1 MHWGLILFVI
11 SCWFIWET
19 YQWMAST
26 RISEIKRY
34 TKNRNLLISLIVIII
49 LSFLVLLLLKVTVA
63 LVALPLCLLALFLI
77 LTTNDDVKR
86 LAYFMIGTGL
96 LLTIVVELVYLVG
109 DIGRMNVVFKL
120 YHQAWMLLTLPMGLA
135 AATLWRDLSQWRNRR
150 QIAFQVIFTVLFF
163 ISLLFPVLATK
174 DKITDR
180 MDPTAPQSL
189 DGMKYMETSQF
200 TVNGIVMDLEQDYRA
215 IQWMQENV
223 IGSPVILEAQAYEYY
238 WGNRYTIY
246 TGLPGV
252 VGWNYHQRQQ
262 RAVLRNNAVQ
272 ERVDEVNAFFLSLD
286 QEFIVDY
293 LDKYNVE
300 YIIVGQQEQ
309 AFYPAETLVK
319 FETYDG
325 TLWDQVYEEGET
337 VIYKVR

>member
-1 MHWGLILFVI
+1 MV
-11 SCWFIWET
+11 
-19 YQWMAST
+19 
-26 RISEIKRY
+26 
-34 TKNRNLLISLIVIII
+34 
-49 LSFLVLLLLKVTVA
+49 
-63 LVALPLCLLALFLI
+63 
-77 LTTNDDVKR
+77 
-86 LAYFMIGTGL
+86 GTGL

-135 AATLWRDLSQWRNRR
+135 AATLWRDLYRLRTR
-150 QIAFQVIFTVLFF
+150 TQIAFQVAFIVLFF
-163 ISLLFPVLATK
+163 IALLFPVLATK

-180 MDPTAPQSL
+180 MDPNAPQTL

-200 TVNGIVMDLEQDYRA
+200 AVNGIVMNLGQDYRA

-223 IGSPVILEAQAYEYY
+223 QGSPVILEAQAYEYY

-272 ERVDEVNAFFLSLD
+272 ERVDEVNAFYLSLD
-286 QEFIVDY
+286 EEFIKNY

-319 FETYDG
+319 FDSYDG
-325 TLWDQVYEEGET
+325 MLWDVVYSEADT

>member
-1 MHWGLILFVI
+1 
-11 SCWFIWET
+11 
-19 YQWMAST
+19 
-26 RISEIKRY
+26 
-34 TKNRNLLISLIVIII
+34 LIVIII
-49 LSFLVLLLLKVTVA
+49 VSFLVLLLLKVTVA

-77 LTTNDDVKR
+77 VTTNDDVKR